1 MTEDEVPEIEA
12 DDADAAVAAGALLLD
27 VREPDEW
34 VEGHAPAAV
43 HVPMREV
50 QDRLAELPKDRLV
63 VAICRSGARS
73 RAVAALLLTEGY
85 DVVNTVGGM
94 QAWQAFGLDVVTD
107 NGAPGVVA

>member
-1 MTEDEVPEIEA
+1 MPEEDVPEIEA
-12 DDADAAVAAGALLLD
+12 DDAEAAVAAGALLLD
-27 VREPDEW
+27 VREPEEW

-50 QDRLAELPKDRLV
+50 QDRLTEVPKDRLV

-73 RAVAALLLTEGY
+73 RAVAALLQAEGS
-85 DVVNTVGGM
+85 DVVNTIGGM

-107 NGAPGVVA
+107 DGSPGIVA